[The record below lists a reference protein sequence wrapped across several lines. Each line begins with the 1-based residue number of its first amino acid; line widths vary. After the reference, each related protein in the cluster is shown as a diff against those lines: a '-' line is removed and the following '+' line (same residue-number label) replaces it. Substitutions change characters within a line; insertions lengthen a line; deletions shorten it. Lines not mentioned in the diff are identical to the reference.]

1 MGHSEMSVNT
11 QLLNFINNTNSP
23 VFITN
28 ISGEIVWINQGL
40 TTSFGYTSAELLGE
54 LLYSWQGQIKDV
66 LEQIVADK
74 KNTRQELLFV
84 DKQDRKHCVDVEVS
98 ILPAEGDKSEQI
110 LFFGH
115 KVSPFPYQL
124 YSSLDYRRQ
133 LETLINNY
141 PGGAI
146 TIVDKDLHLIYPQGQ
161 GYQQAVLGLQ
171 TFKGKHLKE
180 FAPEVVYNALQ
191 KKMPVL
197 EDGKSFSHKVKIKN
211 FTFNNTYQPV
221 FDENG
226 QLSSIIIITNNITTL
241 HHYQKQVAKHQ
252 DKYQALFELANDAII
267 LVNPANQ
274 QINAANQAAVQ
285 LLGYSKEEFLALE
298 RHQLF
303 LPAIQE
309 QTLQAWNQQL
319 EEKEEARLDTIWVNK
334 AGEQIQIEML
344 SKVITLPNEEV
355 LMVIGKDRTDYIKI
369 RQALEKSHTIY
380 QSLFE
385 HSLSGV
391 LFANDEGRYMAV
403 NPAACRLLG
412 YSKEELLQL
421 HVWDIMP
428 NSNKEEGKLAWKHF
442 ITEDSLTGEYEVVS
456 KDGTHRITEF
466 QAVFNVQKGLH
477 MSIFYDVTER
487 KKIEKALADTTKD
500 LRDAVQ
506 AGKVGLWG
514 WNIQTNEVE
523 FSHEWKAQIG
533 YDDNDQFTTLKDF
546 TSSIHPN
553 ERALL
558 QAYMDKILSGDVD
571 TIALEFRL
579 RHKDGSYRWV
589 STQGAVFTD
598 ETGKRTSIKGT
609 QIDITENKEILRALK
624 GSENRL
630 ELALKSTGLGT
641 WDWNL
646 QTGEVI
652 FNDRWAEI
660 LGYMPQEVAQ
670 NISTWEKTRV
680 HPDDLPKVEQALS
693 EHLEGKTDIYRAE
706 QRLMT
711 KQGAWKWVLD
721 TGKVFVRDENGV
733 PLRAVGTLLDID
745 EIKRNEEELKSLN
758 HKFQLAYETASI
770 GLWEHNY
777 RTEKSV
783 WDDKMY
789 QIFGVNHQN
798 FQTEKQSWLEELV
811 HPDDRQRVKEE
822 IATFFQLG
830 ITIQENDFRVITPDE
845 KVKYLKSSAYIE
857 YDKQGKP
864 LYGTGLTIDLTHIKE
879 AEEKAKQASKAKSEF
894 LANMSHEIK
903 TPLNGVIGFVDLLL
917 ETSLNDSQQEYLKI
931 VHQSAY
937 TLLDIISD
945 ILDFSKIEAGKMH
958 ISVTQTEI
966 IPLINQV
973 VSMVKYVAQKKKLEL
988 LLNLPENLPQFLFID
1003 GVRFKQILTN
1013 LLSNAV
1019 KFTEKGEIEL
1029 TIEVLEQLPNQ
1040 ETKFRFAIKDTG
1052 IGIAPENQAK
1062 VLEAFSQADAS
1073 TTRKFGGTGLGL
1085 TITNKL
1091 LNLMGSQLHMKSVL
1105 NEGSTFY
1112 FDIPLKY
1119 ELGNNLQVE
1128 KLVGVNKVMV
1138 VDNNEKHCELLQK
1151 ILQDW
1156 GIEVSVAT
1164 NGIEL
1169 LQQLT
1174 DGKRYDVVLIDYQMP
1189 FMDGLQCI
1197 EKIRQDLRIP
1207 RQQQEIILLNNIANT
1222 EEVLQQCEAYGVG
1235 QSLAKPLHAQKIYQ
1249 ALSKLVEI
1257 QEKRRNTSKE
1267 ARKILIVE
1275 DNEINAI
1282 LTQSIVERIM
1292 PNAVIKEALNGAE
1305 AVKVYEEEA
1314 PDLILMDIQMP
1325 VMNGHEACREIRK
1338 IENNETHP
1346 TKIIALTANTSVGE
1360 KERCLASGMD
1370 DYMSK
1375 PIAQAMI
1382 EDLLMKWLN
1391 LS

>member
-680 HPDDLPKVEQALS
+680 HPDD
-693 EHLEGKTDIYRAE
+693 
-706 QRLMT
+706 
-711 KQGAWKWVLD
+711 
-721 TGKVFVRDENGV
+721 
-733 PLRAVGTLLDID
+733 
-745 EIKRNEEELKSLN
+745 
-758 HKFQLAYETASI
+758 
-770 GLWEHNY
+770 
-777 RTEKSV
+777 
-783 WDDKMY
+783 
-789 QIFGVNHQN
+789 
-798 FQTEKQSWLEELV
+798 
-811 HPDDRQRVKEE
+811 RQRVKEE